1 MALVE
6 VVVNRP
12 LTLLT
17 PSLPTMAL
25 LTLPLL
31 ASACGLPDVPDPVLL
46 PSGDPTRPDIVLL
59 SVDTLRADHLSSYG
73 HSRPTSPFID
83 SLAAQGQRYT
93 QARSASPWTLPAHT
107 SMMTGQLPTT
117 HLVVD
122 DSLALDPQTRV
133 LPELLSAAGFHT
145 GGFVSTLYVSRVF
158 GFDRGFE
165 RFEDFDLHTEKK
177 NLSGQVTMDR
187 VVREALQWW
196 AGLPSGAPVFLF
208 LHTYDAHYA
217 YDPPGA
223 YSRHFDRA
231 PEKGDPKYKNYHH
244 FKKNPLSDE
253 QLEHQRAQYD
263 ESIRWIDDQLRWL
276 AESAAISGRQVRFV
290 ITSDHGEEFGERG
303 SWGHAHTLYAEQL
316 HIPLIMSG
324 PGLSAQVIDTP
335 VGTQDIAPTLLRW
348 AGVTSGLSADGVDLG
363 PIAAGAPLDR
373 AFPAETTRFSTAR
386 LGLREGDLRLEWD
399 LRSGEAELFDLAED
413 SAERINL
420 APQRPAEVQALQRR
434 LEQTLGHPWQAE
446 EEGRIAVKDGVVLM
460 DGLQGASVKVK
471 AGDQFLVVPFDAALR
486 FTRRG
491 ETVGPFQATGG
502 ARPGPGA
509 CLRYAGLSGGG
520 STALTDEQRKML
532 VELGYMQPDEEA
544 PAAPSPAADPSAA
557 AAAPCQPLTAPAAPA
572 APAPAAPTP

>member
-17 PSLPTMAL
+17 PSLLTMAL
-25 LTLPLL
+25 LTMALL
-31 ASACGLPDVPDPVLL
+31 ASACGLPDIPDPVLL

-158 GFDRGFE
+158 GFDSGFE

-373 AFPAETTRFSTAR
+373 AFPPRPPASRPPAWACARATCASSGTCAAARPSCSISPRTAPSASTSP
-386 LGLREGDLRLEWD
+386 
-399 LRSGEAELFDLAED
+399 RSGRPRCRPCSGGSSRP
-413 SAERINL
+413 SATPGRPRRRAGSPSRTAWCSWTACR
-420 APQRPAEVQALQRR
+420 APAPRSRPA
-434 LEQTLGHPWQAE
+434 TSSWSCP
-446 EEGRIAVKDGVVLM
+446 
-460 DGLQGASVKVK
+460 
-471 AGDQFLVVPFDAALR
+471 
-486 FTRRG
+486 
-491 ETVGPFQATGG
+491 
-502 ARPGPGA
+502 
-509 CLRYAGLSGGG
+509 
-520 STALTDEQRKML
+520 STPSCA
-532 VELGYMQPDEEA
+532 
-544 PAAPSPAADPSAA
+544 SPAAARRSGRFRP
-557 AAAPCQPLTAPAAPA
+557 PAAR
-572 APAPAAPTP
+572 APAPAPACATPG